1 MKTKINN
8 FIIMKHHILFL
19 MFLSLAIACGNNTDD
34 LNKDIAAPVSVKEI
48 VPGPIQKYVSTSGTV
63 YPLKEVSIKN
73 EISGK
78 YRLLTNPVTKK
89 PWALG
94 DRVNQGTTLVVLENR
109 EFENSLKIDALQ
121 LKLDISR
128 QVYDK
133 QKSLYEKGGVTLS
146 ELKNA
151 EVEYINSKYA
161 FEDAQIAIQKVNI
174 KAPFSGVIVDLPYYT
189 PNTKIETGSVIVKMM
204 DYSQLQ
210 LEMKLAEKNFPE
222 IEKGQL
228 ARIMNYTLPEDTLKG
243 TVSQISPAIDPESR
257 TFKAILMIENPGL
270 KLQPGMFAKAEI
282 IISSVD
288 SAIVI
293 PKSII
298 LSRQKGNVV
307 FVVNKGLAEE
317 RLVNFGIE
325 NPDEVQI
332 VSGLSKSDRVVVK
345 GFETLRNRSRV
356 KEIK

>member
-1 MKTKINN
+1 
-8 FIIMKHHILFL
+8 
-19 MFLSLAIACGNNTDD
+19 
-34 LNKDIAAPVSVKEI
+34 
-48 VPGPIQKYVSTSGTV
+48 
-63 YPLKEVSIKN
+63 
-73 EISGK
+73 
-78 YRLLTNPVTKK
+78 
-89 PWALG
+89 
-94 DRVNQGTTLVVLENR
+94 LENR

-161 FEDAQIAIQKVNI
+161 FEDAQIAIQKVQV

-210 LEMKLAEKNFPE
+210 MEMKLAEKNFPE